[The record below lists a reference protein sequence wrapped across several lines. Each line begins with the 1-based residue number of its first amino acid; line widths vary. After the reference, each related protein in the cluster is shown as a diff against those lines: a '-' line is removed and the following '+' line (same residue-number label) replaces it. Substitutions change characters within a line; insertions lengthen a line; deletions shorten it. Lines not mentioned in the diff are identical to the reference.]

1 MKRKVVTD
9 PKSPLFDFD
18 DFNKSCNSKTAY
30 TTPYHA
36 QYAIDM
42 IESRNHNIRLT
53 FYKCPYCNNYHLTEK

>member
-30 TTPYHA
+30 TTPYQV
-36 QYAIDM
+36 QYAIDL
-42 IESRNHNIRLT
+42 IESCNHNLKMT
-53 FYKCPYCNNYHLTEK
+53 FYKCPYCKNYHLTEI